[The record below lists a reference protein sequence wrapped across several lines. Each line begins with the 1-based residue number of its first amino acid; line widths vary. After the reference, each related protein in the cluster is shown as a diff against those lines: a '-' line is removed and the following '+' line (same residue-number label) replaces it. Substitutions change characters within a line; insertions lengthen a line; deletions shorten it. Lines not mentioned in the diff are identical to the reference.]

1 MMASSER
8 DYGISSMADYPK
20 YKWHGGGGNGGDGGD
35 MYTRERIAR
44 LKATDEL
51 RERNI
56 RGIESELKSINQN
69 LSSMEKRFIDKI
81 DDNQKWLVGL
91 LVSAILVPLFIA
103 LVTK

>member
-1 MMASSER
+1 MNSKM
-8 DYGISSMADYPK
+8 DDNIYFGDFPK
-20 YKWHGGGGNGGDGGD
+20 HGGGGSGGDGGD
-35 MYTRERIAR
+35 MYTRERLAR
-44 LKATDEL
+44 LEATDEL

-56 RGIESELKSINQN
+56 RGIEFELKSINQN

>member
-1 MMASSER
+1 M
-8 DYGISSMADYPK
+8 DDNIHFVDFPK
-20 YKWHGGGGNGGDGGD
+20 HGGGGSGGDGGD
-35 MYTRERIAR
+35 MYTRERLAR
-44 LKATDEL
+44 LEATDEL

-91 LVSAILVPLFIA
+91 LVSAILVPLLIA

>member
-1 MMASSER
+1 MNSKM
-8 DYGISSMADYPK
+8 DDNIHVVDFPK
-20 YKWHGGGGNGGDGGD
+20 HGGDGGD
-35 MYTRERIAR
+35 MYTRERLAR
-44 LKATDEL
+44 LEATDEL

-103 LVTK
+103 IVTK

>member
-1 MMASSER
+1 M
-8 DYGISSMADYPK
+8 
-20 YKWHGGGGNGGDGGD
+20 
-35 MYTRERIAR
+35 AR
-44 LKATDEL
+44 LEATDEL

-69 LSSMEKRFIDKI
+69 LSSMENRFIDKI

>member
-1 MMASSER
+1 
-8 DYGISSMADYPK
+8 
-20 YKWHGGGGNGGDGGD
+20 
-35 MYTRERIAR
+35 MYTRERLAI
-44 LKATDEL
+44 LEATDEL

>member
-1 MMASSER
+1 
-8 DYGISSMADYPK
+8 
-20 YKWHGGGGNGGDGGD
+20 
-35 MYTRERIAR
+35 MYTRERLAR
-44 LKATDEL
+44 LEATDEL
-51 RERNI
+51 RKRNI

>member
-1 MMASSER
+1 M
-8 DYGISSMADYPK
+8 DDNIYFGDFPK
-20 YKWHGGGGNGGDGGD
+20 HGGGGSGGDGGD
-35 MYTRERIAR
+35 MYTRERLAR
-44 LKATDEL
+44 LEATDEL

-56 RGIESELKSINQN
+56 RGIEFELKSINQN

>member
-1 MMASSER
+1 MNSKM
-8 DYGISSMADYPK
+8 DDNIYFGDFPK
-20 YKWHGGGGNGGDGGD
+20 HGGGGSGGDGGD
-35 MYTRERIAR
+35 MYTRERLAR
-44 LKATDEL
+44 LEATDEL

>member
-1 MMASSER
+1 
-8 DYGISSMADYPK
+8 
-20 YKWHGGGGNGGDGGD
+20 
-35 MYTRERIAR
+35 MYTRERLAR
-44 LKATDEL
+44 LEATYEL

>member
-1 MMASSER
+1 M
-8 DYGISSMADYPK
+8 DDNIHFVDFPK
-20 YKWHGGGGNGGDGGD
+20 HGGGGSGSDGGD
-35 MYTRERIAR
+35 MYTRERLAR
-44 LKATDEL
+44 LEATDEL

>member
-1 MMASSER
+1 M
-8 DYGISSMADYPK
+8 DDNIHFVDFPK
-20 YKWHGGGGNGGDGGD
+20 HGGGGSGGDGGD
-35 MYTRERIAR
+35 MYTRERLAR
-44 LKATDEL
+44 LEATDEL

-69 LSSMEKRFIDKI
+69 LSSMENRFIDKI

>member
-1 MMASSER
+1 MNSKM
-8 DYGISSMADYPK
+8 DDNIYFGDFPK
-20 YKWHGGGGNGGDGGD
+20 HGGGGGSGGDGGD
-35 MYTRERIAR
+35 MYTRERLAR
-44 LKATDEL
+44 LEATDGL

>member
-1 MMASSER
+1 
-8 DYGISSMADYPK
+8 
-20 YKWHGGGGNGGDGGD
+20 DGGD
-35 MYTRERIAR
+35 MYTRERLAR
-44 LKATDEL
+44 LEATDEL

>member
-1 MMASSER
+1 MNSKM
-8 DYGISSMADYPK
+8 DDNIHVVDFPK
-20 YKWHGGGGNGGDGGD
+20 HGGGGDGGD
-35 MYTRERIAR
+35 MYTRERLAR
-44 LKATDEL
+44 LEATDEL

>member
-1 MMASSER
+1 M
-8 DYGISSMADYPK
+8 DDNIHFVDFPK
-20 YKWHGGGGNGGDGGD
+20 HGGGGSGGDGGD
-35 MYTRERIAR
+35 MYTRERLAR
-44 LKATDEL
+44 LEATDEL

>member
-1 MMASSER
+1 MASSER
-8 DYGISSMADYPK
+8 DYGVSSLADLPRYQ
-20 YKWHGGGGNGGDGGD
+20 WHGGGGNGGDGGD
-35 MYTRERIAR
+35 MYTRERLAR
-44 LKATDEL
+44 LEATDDL

-69 LSSMEKRFIDKI
+69 LASMEKRFIDKA

>member
-1 MMASSER
+1 MNSKM
-8 DYGISSMADYPK
+8 DDNIHVVDFPK
-20 YKWHGGGGNGGDGGD
+20 HGGGGSGGDGGD
-35 MYTRERIAR
+35 MYTRERLAR
-44 LKATDEL
+44 LEATDEL

-103 LVTK
+103 LATK

>member
-1 MMASSER
+1 M
-8 DYGISSMADYPK
+8 Y
-20 YKWHGGGGNGGDGGD
+20 DGGD
-35 MYTRERIAR
+35 MYTRERLAR
-44 LKATDEL
+44 LEATDEL

>member
-1 MMASSER
+1 MNSKM
-8 DYGISSMADYPK
+8 DDNIYFGDFPK
-20 YKWHGGGGNGGDGGD
+20 HGGGGSGGSGGDGGD
-35 MYTRERIAR
+35 MYTRERLAR
-44 LKATDEL
+44 LEATDEL

>member
-1 MMASSER
+1 
-8 DYGISSMADYPK
+8 
-20 YKWHGGGGNGGDGGD
+20 
-35 MYTRERIAR
+35 MYTRERLAR
-44 LKATDEL
+44 LEATDAL